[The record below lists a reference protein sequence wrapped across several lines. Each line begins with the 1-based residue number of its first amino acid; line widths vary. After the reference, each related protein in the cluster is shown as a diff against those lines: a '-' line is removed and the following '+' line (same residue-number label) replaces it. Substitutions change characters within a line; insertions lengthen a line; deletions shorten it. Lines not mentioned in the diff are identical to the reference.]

1 MLETRAYELAEA
13 ETRDSRWGYSP
24 SRLIGR
30 LSSKY
35 RSFLKRIRASDN
47 GTDIMTELYVNEFY
61 RIEKQLRLLAAAHAH
76 AKKKRLPMCC
86 GTDSPR
92 ALMLCRELVMLTDA
106 AIDVNSL
113 GVFFEAYQKAQTLRL
128 KEVELIETMLRIAL
142 LECIDAATN
151 SSSDSAERA
160 AGLQRALIS
169 LDRIGD
175 ADMEAAIKA
184 INRVDRLLTEDRVYR
199 AMDETTRHRYLSE
212 TAGLAEKCGRTEI
225 EIAQKALELAARQSG
240 FKGHVGYYLI
250 DDGRSELIKSLDK
263 RTRVFSV
270 GNEVKLSLMI
280 IAETALLIA
289 ALIPAFMESTVSGLL
304 LIVPLALTAHSV
316 TVNILL
322 RIIKPK
328 PLPRIIPSSEQ
339 LSDNKTLVCVPV
351 LIVNESSLSD
361 AIDTLEMHYLASR
374 RDCRCGVEF
383 CVLGDFKDSEAK
395 VESGE
400 AELLRKARR
409 LIGGLNRKYGV
420 DVCH

>member
-1 MLETRAYELAEA
+1 MLETRAYELTEA

-35 RSFLKRIRASDN
+35 RSFLRRIRASDN
-47 GTDIMTELYVNEFY
+47 GTDLMTELYVNEFY

-184 INRVDRLLTEDRVYR
+184 LNRVDRLLTEDRVYR

-225 EIAQKALELAARQSG
+225 EIAQKALELAA
-240 FKGHVGYYLI
+240 LI
-250 DDGRSELIKSLDK
+250 E
-263 RTRVFSV
+263 
-270 GNEVKLSLMI
+270 
-280 IAETALLIA
+280 
-289 ALIPAFMESTVSGLL
+289 
-304 LIVPLALTAHSV
+304 
-316 TVNILL
+316 
-322 RIIKPK
+322 
-328 PLPRIIPSSEQ
+328 
-339 LSDNKTLVCVPV
+339 
-351 LIVNESSLSD
+351 
-361 AIDTLEMHYLASR
+361 
-374 RDCRCGVEF
+374 
-383 CVLGDFKDSEAK
+383 K
-395 VESGE
+395 VMG
-400 AELLRKARR
+400 
-409 LIGGLNRKYGV
+409 
-420 DVCH
+420 